1 MNILKRKDYRLV
13 VVSDMHCGHAVGLTH
28 PDYQGKIVSDDV
40 GKRNK
45 LNNIQKA
52 IWDFYATEITN
63 LQRDKKI
70 DILVSNGDAIDG
82 DGWRSGGT
90 ELITTDRNMQVQIAK
105 SAIKRA
111 NANTN
116 IIVAGTP
123 YHTGNVEDFEE
134 ILAQQINGKF
144 ENHAWLDINGVIFDI
159 KHNVGSSSVPQSR
172 QAPIAKEM
180 IWAKLWQ
187 EKELIPKPV
196 SYLIRSHIH
205 YFNLLDDGDMTAI
218 TTPALQGFGSKFGSK
233 MCSGIPTI
241 GFVSFDILANKT
253 VIMRKHFLNLT
264 TQKAKATL
272 FN

>member
-1 MNILKRKDYRLV
+1 
-13 VVSDMHCGHAVGLTH
+13 
-28 PDYQGKIVSDDV
+28 
-40 GKRNK
+40 
-45 LNNIQKA
+45 
-52 IWDFYATEITN
+52 
-63 LQRDKKI
+63 
-70 DILVSNGDAIDG
+70 
-82 DGWRSGGT
+82 
-90 ELITTDRNMQVQIAK
+90 
-105 SAIKRA
+105 
-111 NANTN
+111 
-116 IIVAGTP
+116 
-123 YHTGNVEDFEE
+123 
-134 ILAQQINGKF
+134 
-144 ENHAWLDINGVIFDI
+144 
-159 KHNVGSSSVPQSR
+159 VGSSSVPQSR